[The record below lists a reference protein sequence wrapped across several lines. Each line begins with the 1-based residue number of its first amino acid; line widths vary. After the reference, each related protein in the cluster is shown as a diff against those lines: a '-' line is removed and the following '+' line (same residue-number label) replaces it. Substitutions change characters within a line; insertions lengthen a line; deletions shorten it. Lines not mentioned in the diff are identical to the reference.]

1 MTFEENEAI
10 HMKQAFQVPD
20 LNKNTEEFLLACEKS
35 RAAAYE
41 VIYKYYFQW
50 QEIREKRDEEFKQ
63 ATFLKFGMPMLDEK
77 IKLYGKR
84 LVMIIARSGYGKT
97 SFMSQMIRTQI
108 QNDKRVLVF
117 SCEEAGEDFITRIN
131 KTDLLEEKMVTNFV
145 MCDKGNITLDDI
157 KMSVLKMDMCGIS
170 PDVVYVDQLNK
181 IKPDSGFKGS
191 KHEKIVYISEQLQ
204 DVVKIINRPLVV
216 LHQANRATEEKDGFM
231 TQANVSDAD
240 SIYNESQIVLFLES
254 PEYFEWKKDKAQPQE
269 IFKYIINVGK
279 NRSIGGWEGAESC
292 YFDRSTGEFIPEQDH
307 NNYMLSKKIKG
318 EF

>member
-1 MTFEENEAI
+1 MEIEEIEAKY
-10 HMKQAFQVPD
+10 MKQVNQVPD
-20 LNKNTEEFLLACEKS
+20 LNKNTEEFLRACEES

-50 QEIREKRDEEFKQ
+50 QQIREKRDEEFKK
-63 ATFLKFGMPMLDEK
+63 ATILQFGLPIIDSK
-77 IKLYGKR
+77 IKLFGKR
-84 LVMIIARSGYGKT
+84 LVMIVARSGYGKT
-97 SFMSQMIRTQI
+97 SFMAQMIRNQI
-108 QNDKRVLVF
+108 LKEIRVLVF

-131 KTDLLEEKMVTNFV
+131 KTELLDEKMITNFI
-145 MCDKGNITLDDI
+145 MCDKGTITLDDI
-157 KMSVLKMDMCGIS
+157 KMSVLKMDMSGIG
-170 PDVVYVDQLNK
+170 PDIVYVDQLNK
-181 IKPDSGFKGS
+181 IKPDDSFRGN

-204 DVVKIINRPLVV
+204 DVVKIINRPLVI

-254 PEYFEWKKDKAQPQE
+254 PEYFEWKKDKAEPQE
-269 IFKYIINVGK
+269 IFKYIVNVGK
-279 NRSIGGWEGAESC
+279 NRSMGGWEGAETC
-292 YFDRSTGEFIPEQDH
+292 YFDRSTGEFIAESDY